1 MSRRLGMLLKVK
13 LLDLLPASHDSSSS
27 TESNIP
33 PHVIKIAV
41 VNDANVFGVICE
53 CGELVALRIVVVVD
67 HGIRKPTDNR
77 LCDVCGTKR
86 ELKRKSGKRI
96 WDYLPLFFGWV
107 DLE

>member
-1 MSRRLGMLLKVK
+1 MLLKVK

-27 TESNIP
+27 TEFNIP

-41 VNDANVFGVICE
+41 VNDANIFGAICE
-53 CGELVALRIVVVVD
+53 CGELVALRIVVMVD
-67 HGIRKPTDNR
+67 HCIGKPTYNR

-96 WDYLPLFFGWV
+96 CDYLPLFFGWV